1 MAPSTFVPKAKHTN
15 SELAILIAEVH
26 ECVHKVGEDVKAAA
40 TAAAQANASVAK
52 LDSRLSRIEGYQEG
66 LAKRFGVPDPDGP
79 APSFVDRHKRPI
91 TMLLAVVIA
100 VFASASAFAAA
111 YPLLRTL
118 FSAADRFLMGAG

>member
-15 SELAILIAEVH
+15 NELAILIAEVH
-26 ECVHKVGEDVKAAA
+26 ECVHKVGEDVKRAAA
-40 TAAAQANASVAK
+40 AADQANASVAK

-66 LAKRFGVPDPDGP
+66 LAKRFGVPDPAAP
-79 APSFVDRHKRPI
+79 APSFFDRHKRPV
-91 TMLLAVVIA
+91 TMLVAVIVA

-118 FSAADRFLMGAG
+118 FHAADRFLMGAQ

>member
-15 SELAILIAEVH
+15 GELAILIAEVH

-40 TAAAQANASVAK
+40 TAAAEANANVAK

-66 LAKRFGVPDPDGP
+66 LAKRFGVPDPH
-79 APSFVDRHKRPI
+79 APPP
-91 TMLLAVVIA
+91 TMLVRYQRPLKTLIGAVAV

-118 FSAADRFLMGAG
+118 FAAADRFLMGVR